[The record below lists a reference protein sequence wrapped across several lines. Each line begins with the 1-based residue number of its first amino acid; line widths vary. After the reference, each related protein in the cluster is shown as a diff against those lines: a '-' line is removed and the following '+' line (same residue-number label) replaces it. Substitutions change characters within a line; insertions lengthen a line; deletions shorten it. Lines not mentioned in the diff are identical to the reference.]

1 MPASRASRA
10 SHPLSRPR
18 YRRWVSLLSALLV
31 SGISACGGGGDTP
44 TPPVPT
50 PGTLSVGVSSFPAS
64 VVAGGQATAGV
75 TITRGGSFTGAV
87 TLATEGVPAGVT
99 ASLSTTSLAAGAT
112 TATLT
117 VQVGG
122 TVAAGN
128 YPITVRA
135 TGSGVSAATAQFTLV
150 VTAAT
155 TPSFSLTAAPSAVSV
170 VAGQQGTSTITLAR
184 SGGFTG
190 NLQLVAEGAPTGVTP
205 SFSVT
210 PVTGTSSVLTLAVGA
225 ATAPG
230 TYPITVRGTGTGVTE
245 RTVSVTLTVTASAP
259 TPTLTVAS
267 AASTASV
274 AQGQSSTGIALTLT
288 REGGLTGNATMALE
302 GAPTGVTG
310 VFTPNPATG
319 TTSSLVL
326 SVGAAVAPG
335 TYPLTVRGTVGTTT
349 GTAAIALTVTA
360 AAAGNFSLA
369 LAPTAATVTAGG
381 NTSPVVSITRTGGFT
396 GTVNLTATGAP
407 AGVSVN
413 FTPAAATGAQ
423 ATMNVS
429 TTAGVAPGA
438 YPITVR
444 GNATGIA
451 EQTVS
456 FTLTVQSGGG
466 GGSGN
471 VVWQFCADN
480 RIPIWF
486 AYRDGT
492 SGAWTRVLPGA
503 NNTYA
508 FTLNESR
515 GGVTIVSDNG
525 GADFDVATYYLSRT
539 ELTAIAADECDNN
552 PITKTLTGTVA
563 GLAAGQTATIGVGS
577 GTGTA
582 AANGPFTVSNVSDGV
597 VDLLAARGTT
607 NIGTFSTEPDRFIL
621 RRNLNLP
628 NNGVIPT
635 LDFASAEAFAPASAT
650 YTFGNVSGATL
661 SVVTGFSTANGSAG
675 FFSFGPLFGG
685 SESRTIFG
693 VPSALT
699 QAGDLHYVLANALS
713 GTDNV
718 RQVAGY
724 NRTLANRTLTLGP
737 VLSSPTVSTVASAPY
752 RRARATGSWQAEY
765 NQGVGV
771 SFTQSNGASRTW
783 SITSSTGYAAGATY
797 DLEVPDLSGVAGFNA
812 TWGLLPGAATE
823 WALSA
828 SRVDNS
834 PFGAAVEDFRF
845 FAASRLGTL
854 P

>member
-1 MPASRASRA
+1 MIASRAP
-10 SHPLSRPR
+10 HSRPR
-18 YRRWVSLLSALLV
+18 HRRWISGFALVLLSAAT
-31 SGISACGGGGDTP
+31 ACGGGGGDTP
-44 TPPVPT
+44 TPPTPT
-50 PGTLSVGVSSFPAS
+50 PGTLAVALSSFPAS
-64 VVAGGQATAGV
+64 VTAGGQATAGV
-75 TITRGGSFTGAV
+75 TVTRGGSFTGSV
-87 TLATEGVPAGVT
+87 TLAAEGMPTGVT
-99 ASLSTTSLAAGAT
+99 ASFSATSLAAGVT

-117 VQVGG
+117 VQIGG

-135 TGSGVSAATAQFTLV
+135 TGSGVSAATAQLTLV

-155 TPSFSLTAAPSAVSV
+155 TPGFSLTATPTALSV
-170 VAGQQGTSTITLAR
+170 VAGAQGTSTLTIAR

-190 NLQLVAEGAPTGVTP
+190 NVQLAAEGAPTGVTT
-205 SFSVT
+205 SFSVA
-210 PVTGTSSVLTLAVGA
+210 PVTGTSSTLTLAVGA

-245 RTVSVTLTVTASAP
+245 RTATVTLTVTATAP

-267 AASTASV
+267 AVSTVSV
-274 AQGQSSTGIALTLT
+274 AQSQSSAAIALTLT
-288 REGGLTGNATMALE
+288 RGGGLTGDATMALE

-310 VFTPNPATG
+310 AFTPNPATG
-319 TTSSLVL
+319 TTSQLVL

-335 TYPLTVRGTVGTTT
+335 TYPLTVRGTVGTTS
-349 GTAAIALTVTA
+349 GTATISLTVTA

-369 LAPTAATVTAGG
+369 LAPTSATVTAGG
-381 NTSPVVSITRTGGFT
+381 ITSPVVSITRTGGFA

-407 AGVSVN
+407 AGVSVS
-413 FTPAAATGAQ
+413 FAPAAATGAQ
-423 ATMNVS
+423 ATMTVS
-429 TTAGVAPGA
+429 TTAGATPGT
-438 YPITVR
+438 YLITVR

-456 FTLTVQSGGG
+456 FTLTVQPGGG
-466 GGSGN
+466 GGTGN
-471 VVWQFCADN
+471 VTWQFCADT

-503 NNTYA
+503 NNTYT
-508 FTLNESR
+508 FTLNDTR
-515 GGVTIVSDNG
+515 GGVTIVSDGG
-525 GADFDVATYYLSRT
+525 GADFDVTTYYLSRT
-539 ELTAIAADECDNN
+539 ELVAISADECDNN
-552 PITKTLTGTVA
+552 PVTKTLTGTVA

-597 VDLLAARGTT
+597 VDLLAARSTT

-635 LDFASAEAFAPASAT
+635 LDFGSAEAFAPASAT

-661 SVVTGFSTANGSAG
+661 SVVTGFSTTNGSAG
-675 FFSFGPLFGG
+675 FFSFGPLIGG

-699 QAGDLHYVLANALS
+699 QAGDLHYVLANALT

-737 VLSSPTVSTVASAPY
+737 VLTSPTVSTVASAPY

-771 SFTQSNGASRTW
+771 LFSQTTGASRTW
-783 SITSSTGYAAGATY
+783 GITSSAGYASGATY

-812 TWGLLPGAATE
+812 MWGLQPGVATE

-845 FAASRLGTL
+845 FAASRRGNL